1 MKALAEHYADLLTKG
16 DVMQLFRVL
25 ERTGSISEACR
36 LAGIDRKTV
45 YNWEKVREIRRETK
59 VKVLAAALELSPK
72 ETLEFV
78 ADRAV
83 ERAAEVASH
92 LLALTFEL
100 AMRAKSREEFE
111 ELYAEFHRLL
121 DKYSRPLL
129 KGAEYELNELQYLM
143 KKRAA
148 RLGLTT
154 FAPYITSFLKEA
166 FKVEVKV
173 EESSAA
179 TASVCS
185 FTSFEEAGELAQRG
199 REEPVRAIIP
209 PTR

>member
-45 YNWEKVREIRRETK
+45 YNWEKVKEVRRETK

-111 ELYAEFHRLL
+111 KLYAEFHRLL
-121 DKYSRPLL
+121 KKYDRPLL
-129 KGAEYELNELQYLM
+129 EGMKYELNELRHLLER
-143 KKRAA
+143 RAA
-148 RLGLTT
+148 RLGLTALST
-154 FAPYITSFLKEA
+154 TPHPSPKEHS
-166 FKVEVKV
+166 KLGKN
-173 EESSAA
+173 S
-179 TASVCS
+179 
-185 FTSFEEAGELAQRG
+185 
-199 REEPVRAIIP
+199 
-209 PTR
+209 